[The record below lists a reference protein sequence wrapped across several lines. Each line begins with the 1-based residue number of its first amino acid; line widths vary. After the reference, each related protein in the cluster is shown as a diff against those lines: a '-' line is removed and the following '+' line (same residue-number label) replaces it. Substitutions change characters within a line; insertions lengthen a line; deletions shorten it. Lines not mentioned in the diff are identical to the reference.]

1 MRSLSIYLG
10 AKRPLP
16 TNLSFNPCVSML
28 SAFNFG
34 DPSFTD
40 ASLSLSRIGTLL
52 LTRAYILTYPR
63 IMDGMDFV
71 LLLGSRVGKS
81 WRDKE
86 EQRRKQ

>member
-16 TNLSFNPCVSML
+16 
-28 SAFNFG
+28 ANF
-34 DPSFTD
+34 PD
-40 ASLSLSRIGTLL
+40 ASLSLSRIGALL

-71 LLLGSRVGKS
+71 LLLGSRREKLAG
-81 WRDKE
+81 
-86 EQRRKQ
+86 